1 MNILARLR
9 PLCLLLLAP
18 LLLTACVDSDEL
30 PDDARG
36 NFEALWRI
44 IDEHYCFFDYKRD
57 QYGLDWNEVYQRYS
71 RQMNDK
77 MTEAQMFE
85 VLTNMLAEL
94 RDGHVNLYTAF
105 DVGRYWSWHEDFP
118 RNFSDDLL
126 DRYLG
131 TDYRI
136 VGSLRYRVLPDN
148 TGYIYC
154 GSFQNEFGAGNLD
167 EVLYYLSPCNALII
181 DVRNN
186 GGGKLT
192 AAEQLAGRFTNEELL
207 VGYMS
212 HKTGKGHNDF
222 SAPEEQKLAPSK
234 GIRWQKPVAVL
245 TNRSVCQVH
254 EVLSGRY
261 RHRRPHR
268 RRSRNALHER
278 AALRLE
284 RALLGLSHV
293 RPAGAEHRV
302 RHRPRHQREPERR
315 RLLQRHRHADRVCL
329 PLSGQIAPDTPLPIS
344 SPPQTA
350 HLPPSQQ
357 STKTTK

>member
-9 PLCLLLLAP
+9 PLCLLLLVP

-44 IDEHYCFFDYKRD
+44 IDEHYCFFDYKRE

-245 TNRSVCQVH
+245 TNRSVYSAANEFVKYMKCCPRVTVIGVVSSYPPQCVP
-254 EVLSGRY
+254 EDSGSKQNC
-261 RHRRPHR
+261 P
-268 RRSRNALHER
+268 SMTPSKR
-278 AALRLE
+278 AAFVLPATFPYDPS
-284 RALLGLSHV
+284 ALLSTTSAPSASLTASV
-293 RPAGAEHRV
+293 LRFVVARPV
-302 RHRPRHQREPERR
+302 
-315 RLLQRHRHADRVCL
+315 
-329 PLSGQIAPDTPLPIS
+329 
-344 SPPQTA
+344 
-350 HLPPSQQ
+350 
-357 STKTTK
+357 